1 MEKIEKIGRFT
12 IAKNRDKLY
21 LRWWDPHKKKTEAE
35 RLDATTLEDARK
47 IAKARIREI
56 ADRTETISP
65 DSGDDPTFAEVWL
78 GFEQDKR
85 KRLSTDRFRLLQN
98 RKELYFKPHLWHVR
112 MSKMG
117 PALRALVNGM
127 EEGSIRPHDAK
138 SKLKTLTADGKPRL
152 HPNTIADIV
161 GSAAEVCVLAKS
173 DGATTHNPPKIPFIA
188 GTTAPEDRDPKGRYV
203 TFEEIGLIIEAVRR
217 PHILD
222 LLLLDLGCGGRI
234 GAVADMK
241 GKKVRLDLGV
251 IDLLGAGFVETNR
264 RKETPIVPITGPM
277 GRILERLIATYGDDY
292 LIYAGDE
299 PLAKGSRNWTQIIQ
313 RLVARGKKL
322 RTPEQVRRKLLE
334 ATDQG
339 NVNWYSLRR
348 TFADWLDDRV
358 SDAAISAVMGHFE
371 ISTRTRRQLFEAGS
385 PTTDLYKSR
394 KLGPVLEVASVLDQ
408 EWWPSIQPF
417 TSVDLRNERDRLM
430 RADVAE

>member
-1 MEKIEKIGRFT
+1 METVEKVGRFT

-21 LRWWDPHKKKTEAE
+21 LRWWDSHQKKTEAE

-47 IAKARIREI
+47 IAQARIREI

-65 DSGDDPTFAEVWL
+65 ESADDPTFAEVWL

-85 KRLSTDRFRLLQN
+85 KQLSDERFRLLQN

-127 EEGSIRPHDAK
+127 EEGRIRPLNKKA
-138 SKLKTLTADGKPRL
+138 KLKTLTADGKPRL

-217 PHILD
+217 PHIMD

-241 GKKVRLDLGV
+241 GKKVRLDLDV
-251 IDLLGAGFVETNR
+251 IDLLGEGFVETNR
-264 RKETPIVPITGPM
+264 RKETPIVPVTGPM
-277 GRILERLIATYGDDY
+277 GRILERLISLHGEGY
-292 LIYAGDE
+292 LIHEAGSPIAE
-299 PLAKGSRNWTQIIQ
+299 GARNFTQIIQ
-313 RLVARGKKL
+313 RLIARAKSC
-322 RTPEQVRRKLLE
+322 RTPDQVRRKLLE
-334 ATDQG
+334 PTDQG
-339 NVNWYSLRR
+339 NVNWYSFRR
-348 TFADWLDDRV
+348 TFADWLDERV

-371 ISTRTRRQLFEAGS
+371 ISTRTRRQLFESGS
-385 PTTDLYKSR
+385 PTTDLYKRR
-394 KLGPVLEVASVLDQ
+394 KLGPVLEVAAVLDE

-430 RADVAE
+430 RTDAAE